1 MLLGDDLRGF
11 PGTCES
17 GLRESGNIAAFD
29 PTVFQVP
36 TGEHKQAFLE
46 QLSQRASWVGFDQ
59 SSHARG

>member
-29 PTVFQVP
+29 PTVFLVP
-36 TGEHKQAFLE
+36 AGEA
-46 QLSQRASWVGFDQ
+46 
-59 SSHARG
+59 